1 MNREKY
7 RKCLII
13 VFAVYLC
20 TFIYYLSYTIYTS
33 ALGESLAVIGIT
45 STEETSR
52 TKQYSDDYNDKKFM
66 PLGMPVGIYIRS
78 KGVMVLDTSEI
89 TDLNGKKHEPT
100 KDCLECGDYI
110 VCFNGQ
116 DVESIDAFT
125 GMVQKN
131 GNKTCSLTILRDD
144 EEKQVEMTPVQTD
157 SETYKLGV
165 WVRQDAQGIG
175 TLSFVDEDGN
185 FAALGHGITD
195 VDTSEIID
203 IQSGR
208 LYESKI
214 LSIVKG
220 RDGNPGE
227 MIGHIDYKNSPIL
240 GIIEKNNE
248 RGIYGT
254 LLDSVDLY
262 KEELALP
269 IGTKDEVREGSAVI
283 RCNVDGNVKDYEI
296 IIEKVEKI
304 SLNENRNLIIKI
316 TDLEL
321 INETNG
327 IIQGMSGSPIIQDGK
342 LVGAVTHVLVNSPD
356 TGYGIFIEN
365 MLEAAL

>member
-7 RKCLII
+7 RKCLIVI
-13 VFAVYLC
+13 FAVYLC

-33 ALGESLAVIGIT
+33 ALGQALTVMRV
-45 STEETSR
+45 TEEEDVSN
-52 TKQYSDDYNDKKFM
+52 KKNKEENYDKKFM

-78 KGVMVLDTSEI
+78 KGVMVLNTSEI
-89 TDLNGKKHEPT
+89 TDINGKKHEPT
-100 KDCLECGDYI
+100 KDGLECGDYI
-110 VCFNGQ
+110 VCFNGK
-116 DVESIDAFT
+116 DVESIDSFT
-125 GMVQKN
+125 EMVKKN
-131 GNKTCSLTILRDD
+131 GDKECTLTILRDG
-144 EEKQVEMTPVQTD
+144 EEKKIEMAPVQTD
-157 SETYKLGV
+157 IDNYKLGV

-195 VDTSEIID
+195 VDTSKIID

-227 MIGHIDYKNSPIL
+227 MIGHIDYKNSPVL

-269 IGTKDEVREGSAVI
+269 IGNKDEVREGAAVI
-283 RCNVDGNVKDYEI
+283 RCNVDGNVKDYDI

-304 SLNENRNLIIKI
+304 CLNENRNMVIEII
-316 TDLEL
+316 DSEL
-321 INETNG
+321 LDETNG
-327 IIQGMSGSPIIQDGK
+327 IIQGMSGSPLIQNGK
-342 LVGAVTHVLVNSPD
+342 LIGAVTHVLVNDP
-356 TGYGIFIEN
+356 TRGYGIFIEN
-365 MLEAAL
+365 MLETAG